1 MASNIRFLYTDLA
14 RNTADAD
21 ITGSTEAT
29 GFPAENLK
37 NEKITARWRTT
48 DLTDET
54 AAFDRTSAVS
64 INCVAVINHNLND
77 FTSTTPT
84 VTFEGDDAATFD
96 SDGGNPQNIETL
108 TVVSGIIVKYFS
120 ATTARRY
127 WRIKMTGGAGTE
139 TYYTIGRL
147 MFGTYFQSNRT
158 IAPRSYG
165 RKRTDFG
172 KTSRSIGG
180 QTHSD
185 FQDLFDVISLG
196 FTELETTD
204 RDNFDTMFDAVHT
217 SKPIL
222 LTVDTTDTTS
232 INDTTQYGK
241 LTDLA
246 TWENTVR
253 TATLNRFNAS
263 LEFAQEI

>member
-1 MASNIRFLYTDLA
+1 MASNIRFLYTDLV

-21 ITGSTEAT
+21 ITGSTEAS
-29 GFPAENLK
+29 GFPVENVK

-54 AAFDRTSAVS
+54 AAFDRASAVS
-64 INCVAVINHNLND
+64 TNCVAIINHNLND
-77 FTSTTPT
+77 FTSVTPT

-96 SDGGNPQNIETL
+96 SDGGNPQTIETL
-108 TVVSGIIVKYFS
+108 TVVSGIIVKYFA

-127 WRIKMTGGAGTE
+127 WRIKMTGGSGTE

-147 MFGTYFQSNRT
+147 MFGTYFQPART
-158 IAPRSYG
+158 IGSGMYSRG
-165 RKRTDFG
+165 RVDFG

-185 FQDLFDVISLG
+185 LQSLIDVIGLG
-196 FTELETTD
+196 FTEMETTD
-204 RDNFDTMFDAVHT
+204 RDNLDAMFDAVHT

-232 INDTTQYGK
+232 INDTTRYGK
-241 LTDLA
+241 LTQLA
-246 TWENTVR
+246 TWESTVR

-263 LEFAQEI
+263 IQFSQEI